1 MEVQPK
7 TVSAK
12 KKERLFLEYL
22 YRIVMFIMAWVT
34 FSYVWTNYYTPLDPS
49 EITQVLKLC
58 LMAFIYSTVY
68 AVFMK
73 FYAAYRLGAYRTT
86 ELMYFHFLTLGIT
99 NFLFFLEGSVYKH
112 RILNLWPIIGMFL
125 AQWCITG
132 VITLL
137 FNRLTARVC
146 ELRKIILVYGSQD
159 YKIFEKEIE
168 KNTLK
173 FKIVGVFEQSKS
185 IDEIVDWVDDYN
197 AVYLYD
203 VDAITAEKW
212 TLYCTVH
219 SIDIY
224 MTRNIEEILMM
235 GYEVSHTFDTPFIR
249 TKKERIKVYYPF
261 LKRMLDIIVSLAG
274 LIIMSPI
281 LLIVALAIKLYD
293 GGPVF
298 YKQIRLTKNHREFEI
313 LKFRSMITNAER
325 DGKARLAT
333 VKDDRI
339 TPIGRIIRAIRLDE
353 FPQLINVLKGDMSI
367 VGPRPERPEIE
378 KQYLD
383 ELPEFGLRLQVKA
396 GLTGY
401 AQVFGKYNTS
411 PLDKLKLDLI
421 YINEQ
426 NIFLDIKLV
435 MWTIKILFIP
445 ESTEGIE
452 KGKMTASKSQDMGK

>member
-1 MEVQPK
+1 MEVQPRVITK
-7 TVSAK
+7 K

-22 YRIVMFIMAWVT
+22 YRVIMFVMACIT
-34 FSYVWTNYYTPLDPS
+34 FSVVWMRFYTPLDPS
-49 EITQVLKLC
+49 DVGQVAKLC
-58 LMAFIYSTVY
+58 LMAFIYAAVY
-68 AVFMK
+68 AIFMK

-86 ELMYFHFLTLGIT
+86 ELMYFHFLTLGVT

-112 RILNLWPIIGMFL
+112 RILNLWPIIGMFIL
-125 AQWCITG
+125 QWCMTG
-132 VITLL
+132 VITWI

-146 ELRKIILVYGSQD
+146 ELRKIILVHGNSD
-159 YKIFEKEIE
+159 YVDFLSEVK

-173 FKIVGVFEQSKS
+173 FGVAGVFDQKEEIEDIVKS
-185 IDEIVDWVDDYN
+185 ADDFN
-197 AVYLYD
+197 AVYLYN
-203 VDAITAEKW
+203 VDALIAEKW

-224 MTRNIEEILMM
+224 MTRNIEQILMM

-249 TKKERIKVYYPF
+249 TKKEKVKVYYPF
-261 LKRMLDIIVSLAG
+261 AKRTLDIILSLVG

-281 LLIVALAIKLYD
+281 LLVVALAIKLYD

-298 YKQIRLTKNHREFEI
+298 YKQTRLTKNHREFQI
-313 LKFRSMITNAER
+313 LKFRSMITNAEK
-325 DGKARLAT
+325 DGHARLAT

-339 TPIGRIIRAIRLDE
+339 TPIGKVIRAIRVDE

-378 KQYLD
+378 AQYLN

-426 NIFLDIKLV
+426 NIFLDLKLI

-452 KGKMTASKSQDMGK
+452 KGKMTASRSKDN

>member
-1 MEVQPK
+1 MEVQPRVI
-7 TVSAK
+7 TRK

-22 YRIVMFIMAWVT
+22 YRIIMFVMACIT
-34 FSYVWTNYYTPLDPS
+34 FSIVWTNFYTPLDPTDA
-49 EITQVLKLC
+49 TQVAKLC
-58 LMAFIYSTVY
+58 LMAFIYAAVY
-68 AVFMK
+68 AIFMK

-86 ELMYFHFLTLGIT
+86 ELMYFHFLTLGVT

-112 RILNLWPIIGMFL
+112 RILNLWPIIGMFIV
-125 AQWCITG
+125 QWCATG
-132 VITLL
+132 VITWI
-137 FNRLTARVC
+137 FNRMTARVC
-146 ELRKIILVYGSQD
+146 ELRKIILVHGNSD
-159 YKIFEKEIE
+159 YVVFLSEVK

-173 FKIVGVFEQSKS
+173 FGIAGVFDQKEA
-185 IDEIVDWVDDYN
+185 IEDIVKDAGDFN
-197 AVYLYD
+197 AVYLYN
-203 VDAITAEKW
+203 VDASIAEKW

-224 MTRNIEEILMM
+224 MTRNIEQILMM
-235 GYEVSHTFDTPFIR
+235 GYEVSHTFDTPFVR
-249 TKKERIKVYYPF
+249 TKKEKVKVYYPF
-261 LKRMLDIIVSLAG
+261 AKRTLDIILSLVG

-281 LLIVALAIKLYD
+281 LLVVALAIKLYD

-298 YKQIRLTKNHREFEI
+298 YKQTRLTKNHREFQI
-313 LKFRSMITNAER
+313 LKFRSMITNAEK
-325 DGKARLAT
+325 DGHARLAT

-339 TPIGRIIRAIRLDE
+339 TPIGKVIRAIRVDE

-378 KQYLD
+378 AQYLN

-426 NIFLDIKLV
+426 NIFLDLKLI

-452 KGKMTASKSQDMGK
+452 KGKMTASRSQDK

>member
-7 TVSAK
+7 IISRK

-22 YRIVMFIMAWVT
+22 YRGIMFGIA
-34 FSYVWTNYYTPLDPS
+34 FISFAIVWTNFYTPLDTS
-49 EITQVLKLC
+49 DSTQILKLC
-58 LMAFIYSTVY
+58 FMAFIYATVY
-68 AVFMK
+68 AIFMK

-112 RILNLWPIIGMFL
+112 RILNLKPIIGMFIL
-125 AQWCITG
+125 QWCVSAVVTWG
-132 VITLL
+132 
-137 FNRLTARVC
+137 FNRLTAHVC
-146 ELRKIILVYGSQD
+146 ELRKVILIYGNSEYTD
-159 YKIFEKEIE
+159 FEKKLKKNLLKYRIAGIFSQEHSIQEILG
-168 KNTLK
+168 K
-173 FKIVGVFEQSKS
+173 
-185 IDEIVDWVDDYN
+185 VDDYN

-203 VDAITAEKW
+203 VEASIEEKW

-224 MTRNIEEILMM
+224 MTRNIEQILMM

-249 TKKERIKVYYPF
+249 TKKEKVKVYYPF
-261 LKRMLDIIVSLAG
+261 MKRLMDIIISLVG
-274 LIIMSPI
+274 LTIMSPI

-293 GGPVF
+293 GGPIF
-298 YKQIRLTKNHREFEI
+298 YKQTRLTKNHREFQI
-313 LKFRSMITNAER
+313 LKFRSMITNAEK
-325 DGKARLAT
+325 DGKPRLAT
-333 VKDDRI
+333 VKDNRV
-339 TPIGRIIRAIRLDE
+339 TPVGKVIRAIRIDE

-378 KQYLD
+378 EQYLK

-401 AQVFGKYNTS
+401 AQVFGKYNTT

-426 NIFLDIKLV
+426 NIFLDLKLI

-445 ESTEGIE
+445 ESTEGVE
-452 KGKMTASKSQDMGK
+452 EGRTTASKVRKS